1 MIYKDYYQVLGLD
14 KNATKKDIKK
24 AFRKLAIK
32 YHPDKNVND
41 PTAEEKFKEINEAQA
56 VLSDPEKRK
65 KYDQF
70 GRDWKHY
77 EEAGVHTGGFDWAKD
92 ANQRGEQRFYAGDA
106 GLNDMLGREGF
117 SDFFDM
123 LFGQGFKQGRGK
135 AAFKSRGQDVVA
147 SMRISLDEAYHGTT
161 RLFQLNKQTIKIN
174 INPGIHHQQKLKLSG
189 KGNPGINGGGNGDL
203 VLTVHI
209 NPSTDFERKG
219 DHLYCNVPVDLYAAI
234 LGREVNVKTMKGN
247 VRLSVP
253 KGTDNGKVLKL
264 KGLGMPIYGDTNK
277 FGDLFAKISIQIPK
291 NLSAKEIELFEQLK
305 EIRD

>member
-1 MIYKDYYQVLGLD
+1 
-14 KNATKKDIKK
+14 
-24 AFRKLAIK
+24 
-32 YHPDKNVND
+32 
-41 PTAEEKFKEINEAQA
+41 
-56 VLSDPEKRK
+56 
-65 KYDQF
+65 
-70 GRDWKHY
+70 
-77 EEAGVHTGGFDWAKD
+77 
-92 ANQRGEQRFYAGDA
+92 
-106 GLNDMLGREGF
+106 
-117 SDFFDM
+117 
-123 LFGQGFKQGRGK
+123 
-135 AAFKSRGQDVVA
+135 
-147 SMRISLDEAYHGTT
+147 MRISLDEAYHGTT